1 MAKIHKAVLAV
12 DAEYKRLGTCTIVM
26 KDKTRFLVADDD
38 ELNLDIIKE
47 YLTYMSPNYQIETA
61 ADGQMAWQMLKDNK
75 EDYYDIVLL
84 DNMMPN
90 MTGIDVLKKLQ
101 ADKQLSHIPVV
112 IQSARARKQ
121 DVIEGIEAGAFYY
134 LTKPYNEEQFSNV
147 IRNCSR
153 NFHIYHKLQTV
164 LQGNAS
170 SMRLLE
176 EATFK
181 FRTLDD
187 VHAIAMLVTSACPAS
202 DRSMA
207 GLFELMVNAVE
218 HGNLG
223 IGYDTKS
230 RLNKSGQWADEVE
243 RRQSLECNQDK
254 YAQINF
260 LRKKDHIEIT
270 ISDRGKGFDWQSYMD
285 FSIKR
290 ILDDHGRGIAIAN
303 NISFDHLEY
312 NDAGTEVHATL
323 NTAS

>member
-1 MAKIHKAVLAV
+1 
-12 DAEYKRLGTCTIVM
+12 M
-26 KDKTRFLVADDD
+26 KDNTRFLVADDD

-75 EDYYDIVLL
+75 KDYYDIVLL

-90 MTGIDVLKKLQ
+90 MSGIDVLKKLQ

-112 IQSARARKQ
+112 IQSARASKE

-147 IRNCSR
+147 IRNCFR
-153 NFHIYHKLQTV
+153 NYHVYHKLQTV

-187 VHAIAMLVTSACPAS
+187 VHAIAMLVASACPAS

-230 RLNKSGQWADEVE
+230 HLNKEGQWAEEVD
-243 RRQSLECNQDK
+243 RRQSLESNQDK
-254 YAQINF
+254 FAQINF

-270 ISDRGKGFDWQSYMD
+270 ISDHGKGFDWQSYMD
-285 FSIKR
+285 FSIER

-312 NDAGTEVHATL
+312 NDSGTEVHATL